1 MSSTNNDHLEISE
14 LQAEALREILNMG
27 AGRAAASLGAL
38 TGEHILLSVPSVR
51 LISVEEL
58 PEFADDYDEGSKAVM
73 LKVSGDLTGFTSI
86 VFSLS
91 AAKKLLH
98 VALDGNM
105 SEEEL
110 EVLSEPALIEL
121 GNTVIGAVVGEF
133 SNFLNLSLRYSTPS
147 FLEGSLTDLVSTG
160 AIGQNPQIIIARITF
175 SIANGSTDGV
185 LLIVFDVESMR
196 VVLPAIDSYLTEQG
210 IA

>member
-51 LISVEEL
+51 LTSVEDLHEY
-58 PEFADDYDEGSKAVM
+58 ATDYDEGSQAVM

-91 AAKKLLH
+91 YMYVCSAAPKKFLH
-98 VALDGNM
+98 RANRIAQTVDLFAGVVQVKACPGGGGVAKSLVQRLRAMM
-105 SEEEL
+105 SR
-110 EVLSEPALIEL
+110 ADCY
-121 GNTVIGAVVGEF
+121 AVPI
-133 SNFLNLSLRYSTPS
+133 NHLRH
-147 FLEGSLTDLVSTG
+147 
-160 AIGQNPQIIIARITF
+160 I
-175 SIANGSTDGV
+175 
-185 LLIVFDVESMR
+185 MR
-196 VVLPAIDSYLTEQG
+196 VDPVEYKGHDPGPLIRRGTQNCQPVDCA
-210 IA
+210 